1 MLKLHYLIE
10 LAGILSL
17 SLLKGF
23 SLFIASLTILG
34 VKSRPANVYCLTAVG
49 YAFIPTIFGELRC
62 GSAFKSLT

>member
-1 MLKLHYLIE
+1 MLKLRYLIE

-49 YAFIPTIFGELRC
+49 YAFIPIIFGELQC
-62 GSAFKSLT
+62 GSAVKSLT